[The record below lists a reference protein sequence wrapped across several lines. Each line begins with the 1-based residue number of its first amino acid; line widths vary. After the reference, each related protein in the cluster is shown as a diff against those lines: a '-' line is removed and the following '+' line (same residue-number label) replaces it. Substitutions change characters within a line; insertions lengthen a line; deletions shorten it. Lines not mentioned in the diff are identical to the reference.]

1 MLKNNLILSFLFKDV
16 LIKDIGEES
25 NARTVLMPTIPR
37 FHYIIHFI
45 VDGKGTYFNANSMLT
60 GKTLIRKNQA
70 FGIFKNDSINYLADH
85 DNPFYYY
92 WVGFDGEE
100 ADRIMRYVG
109 FTEESP
115 VININDP
122 KKIVSAF
129 KALISA
135 GKKQD
140 MYRTTFAF
148 LNLIIAL
155 HDNNE
160 SKSGNVLFAKENYI
174 LKQAEDYITQHI
186 SENITIAGIAKD
198 INVSREHFSRLFK
211 EKYNISPHK
220 YILRLKLK
228 QAETMLLSSDASISQ
243 IANALNFSDIYA
255 FSRAFKTCY
264 KISPSQFRK
273 AKT

>member
-1 MLKNNLILSFLFKDV
+1 
-16 LIKDIGEES
+16 
-25 NARTVLMPTIPR
+25 
-37 FHYIIHFI
+37 
-45 VDGKGTYFNANSMLT
+45 
-60 GKTLIRKNQA
+60 
-70 FGIFKNDSINYLADH
+70 
-85 DNPFYYY
+85 
-92 WVGFDGEE
+92 
-100 ADRIMRYVG
+100 
-109 FTEESP
+109 
-115 VININDP
+115 
-122 KKIVSAF
+122 
-129 KALISA
+129 
-135 GKKQD
+135 
-140 MYRTTFAF
+140 MYRATFAF

-160 SKSGNVLFAKENYI
+160 SRSGNVLFAKENYI

-186 SENITIAGIAKD
+186 SENITIAGIAKG

-243 IANALNFSDIYA
+243 IANALNFSDIYT

-273 AKT
+273 TKT

>member
-1 MLKNNLILSFLFKDV
+1 
-16 LIKDIGEES
+16 
-25 NARTVLMPTIPR
+25 MPTIPR

-70 FGIFKNDSINYLADH
+70 FGIFKNDSINYLSERG
-85 DNPFYYY
+85 NPFYYY

-115 VININDP
+115 VININNP
-122 KKIVSAF
+122 QKIISAF

-140 MYRTTFAF
+140 MYRATFAF

-160 SKSGNVLFAKENYI
+160 SRSGNVLFAKENYI

-186 SENITIAGIAKD
+186 SENITIAGIAKG

-243 IANALNFSDIYA
+243 IANALNFSDIYT

-273 AKT
+273 TKT